1 MNDFA
6 YDTSSL
12 HLLPWTT
19 NDTMFSIH
27 DTTERV
33 PTTGNN
39 VEDAS
44 DPNLESRLLSVLY
57 SGKQMVN
64 VSKDGR
70 TMVDI
75 PFDAEIDTLGGT
87 KDGLVIE
94 SLEEEPIS
102 TQTQQLAQSSLVPP
116 RRRVGSKRMNEI
128 FNEES
133 QPPAKRRNSSCA
145 QDEFIDLM
153 SGVDLIL
160 PSSPLSPS
168 IIMGTQNLRVQSPGD
183 EWALLQARTPVS
195 VKDMNRAHPESGG
208 TFAVFGNSHEMSRR
222 SPLAPRTTLTSST
235 REKTKKKKKTKKDIS
250 FEDLSKEEK
259 EERLKVRVVQA
270 REQRHITMK
279 KKRRSHKRG
288 AYTCRLCGQPKKN
301 HVCPFA
307 HTVKRKP
314 FKRKMKRHV
323 AIGVQCE
330 MDPTLTIAALSS

>member
-27 DTTERV
+27 DMAESV
-33 PTTGNN
+33 PTTGN

-87 KDGLVIE
+87 EDGLVIE

-102 TQTQQLAQSSLVPP
+102 TQTQQLARSSLIPP

-128 FNEES
+128 LNEES
-133 QPPAKRRNSSCA
+133 QPPAKRRNSSCT

-153 SGVDLIL
+153 SGVDQIL

-208 TFAVFGNSHEMSRR
+208 TFAMFGNSHEFSRR
-222 SPLAPRTTLTSST
+222 SSLAPRTTLTSST
-235 REKTKKKKKTKKDIS
+235 RKKTKKTKKKKDIS

-270 REQRHITMK
+270 RGQNPITMK

-288 AYTCRLCGQPKKN
+288 AYTCKLCGQPKKN
-301 HVCPFA
+301 HVCPYA
-307 HTVKRKP
+307 HMVKRKP
-314 FKRKMKRHV
+314 FKRRMKRHV